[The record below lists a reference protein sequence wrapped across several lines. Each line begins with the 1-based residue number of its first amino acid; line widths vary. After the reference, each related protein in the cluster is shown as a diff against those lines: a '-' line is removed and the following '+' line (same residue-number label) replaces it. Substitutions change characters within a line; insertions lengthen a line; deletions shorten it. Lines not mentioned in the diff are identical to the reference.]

1 MQESPTP
8 PSLPAQSQVRWYL
21 QRLRS
26 MSATEVAWRASQLG
40 RRMLPRPSADA
51 LPASRLLRTD
61 QQADWTALLH
71 NFRERPSPLLS
82 HARAQAIAASHRDLV
97 KDLVAAAERVADG
110 GFRFFGYPEA
120 LVGSRVDWHY
130 DPLNDVRWPQV
141 ASNRIDHR
149 SFPGDAKWIW
159 ELNRLQ
165 HLPWLAEAWL
175 FTGQERFAAL
185 ALDHLDSWMAQNPVG
200 CGMAW
205 RGGFEAAIRSLS
217 VVTALEGLG
226 SSSALTPARFER
238 IVRMLATSADRAWRE
253 RSRFSSA
260 NNHIVAELAGMA
272 VVAMALPELRRSAKW
287 KQDALDNLAAVA
299 SRQILPDGAGAEQ
312 ASAYQLF
319 TIELLTLVA
328 ARQRACGEEPPAA
341 ISAAINR
348 STRFLVALVGEG
360 EPEPRYGD
368 DDGGFALRL
377 GPEPIRTIR
386 DHLGIIGAFTGSP
399 QARAAGRVSLTA
411 AWLTEGDLSD
421 PLGSSAPTSHGS
433 FFASHGG
440 TVVLRSAARRLVMDV
455 GPLGYLS
462 IAAHGHADALAVTLA
477 VDGRELVGDPGT
489 GSYYGHPDWRAAHRG
504 TRMHATAT
512 VDDVDQSEVG
522 GPFLWTRHA
531 HVRVHHV
538 NLQRGVVDADHDG
551 YERLPAP
558 VTHRRWLVAP
568 PERPEILVVDLLEG
582 EGEHHLRASWPLHPD
597 LEASPSASGQVIDE
611 QGRTV
616 LRIAYAAST
625 GRVELDQVKGDV
637 TSNLGWW
644 SDRLESREPS
654 WLVSGSTRGP
664 VPMAMATLLN
674 PVRSGAAPIDDLEI
688 RYLHDTISMSWGDGG
703 LRRTVRIDASRPG
716 AVDMGD

>member
-1 MQESPTP
+1 MQRSPRP
-8 PSLPAQSQVRWYL
+8 RSLPAQSQVSWYF

-26 MSATEVAWRASQLG
+26 MSATEVAWRSSQFG
-40 RRMLPRPSADA
+40 RRMLPRPATDS
-51 LPASRLLRTD
+51 LPASRLLGTD
-61 QQADWTALLH
+61 QQVDWTGLLH
-71 NFRERPSPLLS
+71 TFRERPSPLLS
-82 HARAQAIAASHRDLV
+82 HARAQTIAASHRDLAEN
-97 KDLVAAAERVADG
+97 LVSTAERVAEG

-120 LVGSRVDWHY
+120 VVGSRVDWHY

-149 SFPGDAKWIW
+149 NFPGDAKWIW

-175 FTGQERFAAL
+175 FTGEERFAAL
-185 ALDHLDSWMAQNPVG
+185 ALDHLDSWMEQNPVG
-200 CGMAW
+200 CGVAW
-205 RGGFEAAIRSLS
+205 RGGFETAIRSLS
-217 VVTALEGLG
+217 VVTVLEGLRN
-226 SSSALTPARFER
+226 SAALTHVRFER
-238 IVRMLATSADRAWRE
+238 IVRMLAASADRAWRE

-260 NNHIVAELAGMA
+260 NNHLVAELAGAA
-272 VVAMALPELRRSAKW
+272 VVAMAFPELRRSPKW
-287 KQDALDNLAAVA
+287 KQDALDNLATVA

-319 TIELLTLVA
+319 TIELLMLVA
-328 ARQRACGEEPPAA
+328 ARQRARGEEPPDA
-341 ISAAINR
+341 IGDAINR
-348 STRFLVALVGEG
+348 SSRFLVALVGDG
-360 EPEPRYGD
+360 EPEPRFGD

-377 GPEPIRTIR
+377 GPEPVRTIR
-386 DHLGIIGAFTGSP
+386 DHLGIVGAFTGNP
-399 QARAAGRVSLTA
+399 EIRAAGNLNLTA
-411 AWLTEGDLSD
+411 AWLAKADLSD
-421 PLGSSAPTSHGS
+421 SLRSPAPGSYGS
-433 FFASHGG
+433 FFAPHGG

-462 IAAHGHADALAVTLA
+462 IAAHGHADALSVTLS

-489 GSYYGHPDWRAAHRG
+489 ASYYGHPDWRAAHRS

-522 GPFLWTRHA
+522 GPFLWRRHA

-538 NLQRGVVDADHDG
+538 DLQRGVVDADHDG
-551 YERLPAP
+551 YERLPEP

-568 PERPEILVVDLLEG
+568 PERTEILVVDLLEG
-582 EGEHHLRASWPLHPD
+582 KGEHHLRTSWPLPPD
-597 LEASPSASGQVIDE
+597 LEASPSAHGQVIDE

-616 LRIAYAAST
+616 LHILYAASA
-625 GRVELDQVKGDV
+625 GGVELDQVKGDL

-664 VPMAMATLLN
+664 VPTALATLLN
-674 PVRSGAAPIDDLEI
+674 PARSGACPIDDLAI
-688 RYLHDTISMSWGDGG
+688 RYLHETISVSWGNGG
-703 LRRTVRIDASRPG
+703 ARRTVLIDTSRPG
-716 AVDMGD
+716 AVHMGD

>member
-1 MQESPTP
+1 
-8 PSLPAQSQVRWYL
+8 
-21 QRLRS
+21 
-26 MSATEVAWRASQLG
+26 
-40 RRMLPRPSADA
+40 MLPSRPAVDA
-51 LPASRLLRTD
+51 LPASRLLGREHR
-61 QQADWTALLH
+61 ADWTALLH
-71 NFRERPSPLLS
+71 NFRERPPLLLS
-82 HARAQAIAASHRDLV
+82 HARAQAIAVSHRELV
-97 KDLVAAAERVADG
+97 TGLLAAAERVVEG
-110 GFRFFGYPEA
+110 GFCFFGYPEA

-130 DPLNDVRWPQV
+130 DPLHDVRWPQV

-175 FTGQERFAAL
+175 FTGQERFAEL
-185 ALDHLDSWMAQNPVG
+185 ALDHLDSWITQNPVG

-217 VVTALEGLG
+217 VVTALEGLA
-226 SSSALTPARFER
+226 SSSALTPVRFER
-238 IVRMLATSADRAWRE
+238 IVRMLAASADRAWCE

-260 NNHIVAELAGMA
+260 NNHLVAELAGTAM
-272 VVAMALPELRRSAKW
+272 VAMTLPELRRSPKW
-287 KQDALDNLAAVA
+287 KQGALDNLATVA

-319 TIELLTLVA
+319 TIELLMLVA
-328 ARQRACGEEPPAA
+328 ARQRTCGEEPLSAITAA
-341 ISAAINR
+341 IDR
-348 STRFLVALVGEG
+348 STDFLVALVGDG
-360 EPEPRYGD
+360 EPEPHYGD

-377 GPEPIRTIR
+377 GPEPVRTIR

-399 QARAAGRVSLTA
+399 EIGAAGRPNLTA
-411 AWLTEGDLSD
+411 AWLAEGDLSG
-421 PLGSSAPTSHGS
+421 PLAASAPMSRGS
-433 FFASHGG
+433 FFAAHGG
-440 TVVLRSAARRLVMDV
+440 TVVLRSAGRRLVMDV

-462 IAAHGHADALAVTLA
+462 IAAHGHADALAVTLS
-477 VDGRELVGDPGT
+477 VDGRELIGDPGT
-489 GSYYGHPDWRAAHRG
+489 ASYYGHPDWRAAHRG

-512 VDDVDQSEVG
+512 VDDMDQSEVG
-522 GPFLWTRHA
+522 GPFLWSRHA

-538 NLQRGVVDADHDG
+538 DLSRGVVDADHDG
-551 YERLPAP
+551 YERLSAP

-568 PERPEILVVDLLEG
+568 PERSEVLVVDLLEG

-597 LEASPSASGQVIDE
+597 LEASPSARGQEIDE

-616 LRIAYAAST
+616 LHIAYAASA
-625 GRVELDQVKGDV
+625 GRIELDQVKGDV

-664 VPMAMATLLN
+664 VPMAMASLLT
-674 PVRSGAAPIDDLEI
+674 PVRSGAAPLDDLQI
-688 RYLHDTISMSWGDGG
+688 RYLNDTISVSWGDGG
-703 LRRTVRIDASRPG
+703 SRRTVRIDTSRPG
-716 AVDMGD
+716 AVDVGD